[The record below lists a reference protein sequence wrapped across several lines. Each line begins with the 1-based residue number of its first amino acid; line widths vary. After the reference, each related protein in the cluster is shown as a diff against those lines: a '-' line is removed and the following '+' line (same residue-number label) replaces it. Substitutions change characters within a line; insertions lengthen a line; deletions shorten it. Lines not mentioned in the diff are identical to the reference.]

1 MNTNYYSS
9 QSEEF
14 ISNTKDC
21 NMNDLYNFFEKYL
34 KKDAKNILYIGFG
47 SGRDSM
53 YFSKKYVV
61 TSIDPTPEF
70 CKYGKEIG
78 LKNVLC
84 QKVEDMTFENEFD
97 RIWACASLLHLDS
110 KDLRKAFNN
119 CYISLKKDGV
129 MYCSFKYGE
138 FEGIRG
144 NRKYLDLN
152 ENSFNEYIKDIPFKI
167 ADIKITDD
175 VRQDRIEKWLNV
187 ILIKG
192 N

>member
-1 MNTNYYSS
+1 MDTNYYSS
-9 QSEEF
+9 HSKEF

-21 NMNDLYNFFEKYL
+21 NMNNLYNFFEKYL
-34 KKDAKNILYIGFG
+34 KKDAKNILDIGFG

-84 QKVEDMTFENEFD
+84 QKVEDMTFEN
-97 RIWACASLLHLDS
+97 
-110 KDLRKAFNN
+110 K
-119 CYISLKKDGV
+119 
-129 MYCSFKYGE
+129 

-144 NRKYLDLN
+144 DRKYLDLN
-152 ENSFNEYIKDIPFKI
+152 EKSFNEYIKDIPFKI

-187 ILIKG
+187 ILIK
-192 N
+192 NS